1 MKSRQR
7 KLTALLCVM
16 LSSMALWGCEQ
27 APEEK
32 TVEDVAIVEIAKP
45 EMGDLKLSG
54 RYIATISPD
63 ESVYVIPKATAEVL
77 EVKVAAG
84 DIVEEG
90 DVLAVLDDTMAQFS
104 VRNAETAAQNAQ
116 IGLESAKLSYELQYV
131 SSYLLFWYFFYYN
144 ITYQELPLLLID

>member
-16 LSSMALWGCEQ
+16 LPSMALWGCEQ

-84 DIVEEG
+84 DIVE
-90 DVLAVLDDTMAQFS
+90 
-104 VRNAETAAQNAQ
+104 
-116 IGLESAKLSYELQYV
+116 IGRAHV
-131 SSYLLFWYFFYYN
+131 
-144 ITYQELPLLLID
+144 